1 MNHKETVKIDWV
13 VLDGENLA
21 ELLREAADI
30 IEQEKLEPQVFVA
43 RLYGWDWRLS
53 FPGRGE

>member
-13 VLDGENLA
+13 VLDGESLA

-30 IEQEKLEPQVFVA
+30 IEKEKMEPQVFLE
-43 RLYGWDWRLS
+43 RLYWWDWRLS
-53 FPGRGE
+53 FPGKE